1 MSPQSQEQ
9 KLLKKIVEIISDG
22 NMAESVEQAAKTRWG
37 KQLLPWDTWL
47 PRLPLPEPPTLME
60 LGEFVDV

>member
-9 KLLKKIVEIISDG
+9 KLLKKIVEIILDG

-37 KQLLPWDTWL
+37 K
-47 PRLPLPEPPTLME
+47 
-60 LGEFVDV
+60 